1 MLVGCAVKVIYRCDI
16 FCTCC
21 LYGSLHGNPKH
32 TNFLSVVVKILWMNN
47 SCRDTFHSKGSECL
61 LTIVFTL
68 LYFRYTCFYFV
79 LLFFL
84 SCQMDSMESV
94 PSSVINSALK
104 GYDKTS
110 LPEVHDNE
118 ITQALMPGQR
128 PPYLLNQAILV
139 SPPSYDESYAQ
150 ATYHDLQTRPFLD
163 PNQEIHG
170 MCWRIKYA

>member
-1 MLVGCAVKVIYRCDI
+1 MDETIHAVIPSTARVAN
-16 FCTCC
+16 FCLQLC
-21 LYGSLHGNPKH
+21 LGLLCYISITHP
-32 TNFLSVVVKILWMNN
+32 SIL
-47 SCRDTFHSKGSECL
+47 
-61 LTIVFTL
+61 
-68 LYFRYTCFYFV
+68 FYC
-79 LLFFL
+79 FL

-128 PPYLLNQAILV
+128 PPYLLNHAILV

-170 MCWRIKYA
+170 MCWWIKYAQLIHFLSFHILGM